1 MMRTIAYT
9 LLLVALSV
17 SAQAQ
22 ESLLWK
28 VVSPDGKFTSYV
40 LASSEL
46 PGIENYDIASGAS
59 KIMDKVNTVAFFNVP
74 DPNEI
79 QNIPVFMKNTDDN
92 TLKGYYKREDRI
104 RFELM
109 ITEKLL
115 SSPGNYYNFK
125 PLYLLQLLKEKD
137 HASGV
142 GFQQTIL
149 QDIAL
154 QQAKPTLSLVTIR
167 QIAGVMDEMDFNT
180 QATVLSSYIN
190 GIQTYLDSDAEKF
203 NAYVQQSTKE
213 YAKVINSAEQSA
225 YIFVMINNM
234 NELLIKKIAELSK
247 QQSLL
252 YIIDADLVAGEAGL
266 LKKLTNRGFA
276 VSPESFELKLY
287 SSNNRP
293 TIGQNNSNAND
304 VISNTVP
311 DDFPELYV
319 LPSTSGY
326 LDPSAIKVVNLK
338 EKAGVEKNY
347 KAYYDSFGDF
357 FDIASQDTLFLE
369 GWYDLKGTDANFKV
383 KVPLKSE
390 WIKTETPWSDGGAI
404 KTFNYSNNHAKSDLF
419 YSVGYT
425 VYPPTFS
432 QKNKNDFFEQFI
444 KSTQDQISG
453 KIIAQRIISNPSFTG
468 REFTAV
474 VGDSFFVRSQFLLQ
488 DNVLYQLL
496 VGGPGDNPFEV
507 YAEAFLNSFQT
518 SSNLLVNWHFFEQ
531 PSFNCYLPTPPSKQ
545 NKTYT
550 LPAGPLVVQTF
561 LSSDYKELIDYS
573 LIISTYPP
581 GHKFGNKN
589 AFFED
594 LVAAAEKQY
603 IGKAYKIEKVD
614 NSNIEGRYIEML
626 LMNKKTYRI
635 FIYFDG
641 NSVYQFVAGGD
652 AQVLVS
658 NNANRFIQSIHFL
671 NSED

>member
-1 MMRTIAYT
+1 MLRNITICFVFA
-9 LLLVALSV
+9 LLAF
-17 SAQAQ
+17 SAGAQ

-28 VVSPDGKFTSYV
+28 VVSPDGKFTSFV
-40 LASSEL
+40 LASTEL
-46 PGIENYDIASGAS
+46 PGIENYDIATGAS
-59 KIMDKVNTVAFFNVP
+59 QVMNNVNTVAFFNVP
-74 DPNEI
+74 DPTEI
-79 QNIPVFMKNTDDN
+79 QNIPVFMKNSGDN

-109 ITEKLL
+109 VTEKLNA
-115 SSPGNYYNFK
+115 SVENYYTFK

-137 HASGV
+137 HGAGV
-142 GFQQTIL
+142 DFQQTIL

-154 QQAKPTLSLVTIR
+154 QQTKPTLSMLTIR

-190 GIQTYLDSDAEKF
+190 GIQTYIDADAEKF
-203 NAYVQQSTKE
+203 NAYVQQSTSE
-213 YAKVINSAEQSA
+213 YAKVVNSAEQSA
-225 YIFVMINNM
+225 YIYIMINNV
-234 NELLIKKIAELSK
+234 NELLLKKVDALST
-247 QQSLL
+247 QQSVL
-252 YIIDADLVAGEAGL
+252 YILDADLVAGEAGL
-266 LKKLTNRGFA
+266 LKKLKNKGYA
-276 VSPESFELKLY
+276 VSPEPFNLKLY
-287 SSNNRP
+287 SGDNKP
-293 TIGQNNSNAND
+293 TIGNNNSNTAN
-304 VISNTVP
+304 ISNTIP

-319 LPSTSGY
+319 MPTMSGY
-326 LDPSAIKVVNLK
+326 LDPESIKVVNI
-338 EKAGVEKNY
+338 KATGGIETNY
-347 KAYYDSFGDF
+347 KAYEDSFGDF
-357 FDIASQDTLFLE
+357 FDMAAADTLFLE

-390 WIKTETPWSDGGAI
+390 WIKTETPWSDGGVI

-496 VGGPGDNPFEV
+496 AGGPGNNPFEV
-507 YAEAFLNSFQT
+507 YAEAFLNSFST
-518 SSNLLVNWHFFEQ
+518 ASNVLVNWHFFEQ

-550 LPAGPLVVQTF
+550 LPSGPLTVQTF
-561 LSSDYKELIDYS
+561 TASDYKELIDYS
-573 LIISTYPP
+573 LIVSTYPP

-594 LVAAAEKQY
+594 LIASAEKQY
-603 IGKAYKIEKVD
+603 IGKAYKIEKVE
-614 NSNIEGRYIEML
+614 NNKVEGRYIEML

-635 FIYFDG
+635 YIYFDG

-658 NNANRFIQSIHFL
+658 NNVNRFIQSIHFL
-671 NSED
+671 NAEED

>member
-9 LLLVALSV
+9 LLLVVLSV
-17 SAQAQ
+17 SAKAQ

-79 QNIPVFMKNTDDN
+79 QNIPVFMKNTGDN

-115 SSPGNYYNFK
+115 SSPENYYNFK

-167 QIAGVMDEMDFNT
+167 QIAGVMEEMDFNT

-190 GIQTYLDSDAEKF
+190 GNQTYLDSDAEKF

-234 NELLIKKIAELSK
+234 NELLIRKIDELSK

-293 TIGQNNSNAND
+293 TIGQNNSNSND

-319 LPSTSGY
+319 LPSASGY
-326 LDPSAIKVVNLK
+326 LDPSDIKVVNIK
-338 EKAGVEKNY
+338 ETAGVEQNY

-357 FDIASQDTLFLE
+357 FDIAAQDTLFLE

-496 VGGPGDNPFEV
+496 VGGPGNNPFEV
-507 YAEAFLNSFQT
+507 YAEAFLNSFET

-561 LSSDYKELIDYS
+561 SSSDYKELIDYS